1 MNVGTKRNPIGPI
14 RSAPC
19 RLVSILSCLFFLESL
34 SSDISSSTLAH
45 RAVLGDTELVM
56 KDTSL
61 FVPIHVTF
69 HLRRTL

>member
-1 MNVGTKRNPIGPI
+1 
-14 RSAPC
+14 
-19 RLVSILSCLFFLESL
+19 
-34 SSDISSSTLAH
+34 
-45 RAVLGDTELVM
+45 VLGDAELVM